1 MSDDATIDS
10 GLTDGLESIA
20 EDRFGDLDP
29 EAALA
34 SYGITSLSLAAFGI
48 WGWMFLNDNVW
59 IYGYSKWFGAH
70 ITYFLPVGM
79 AWLMLRFFPDADFLD
94 SVLKAVT
101 GISILGPFMK
111 YW

>member
-29 EAALA
+29 EDALRN
-34 SYGITSLSLAAFGI
+34 YGIYSMALAAFGI

-59 IYGYSKWFGAH
+59 RLSYFAWFNSH
-70 ITYFLPVGM
+70 ITYYLPVGM
-79 AWLMLRFFPDADFLD
+79 AWLMTRFFPDSDLVD
-94 SVLKAVT
+94 TMLRTTT
-101 GISILGPFMK
+101 GLSILGPFFAM
-111 YW
+111 W